1 VVTVVA
7 ARLGGDVGVGVGVGV
22 TLLCLIVV
30 EVAVVGVVEV
40 EVVAQ
45 VVTGGV
51 VVVAEEAAEI
61 LLPSSTPVKTTQ
73 AKFVGGKRED

>member
-1 VVTVVA
+1 MAVA
-7 ARLGGDVGVGVGVGV
+7 ARLGGDVGVGV
-22 TLLCLIVV
+22 TLLCLDVV
-30 EVAVVGVVEV
+30 EVAGAVVGVVEV

-51 VVVAEEAAEI
+51 VVVAEEAVEI
-61 LLPSSTPVKTTQ
+61 LLPSSTPVRPTQ